1 MGHFRLCGR
10 CNQLVQFGHGTV
22 STDANWWSYK
32 RIFVHVWFR
41 KPLKLTLR
49 FMIYRCIIQ
58 RKVKSNF
65 KHFTIVAFSHFSK
78 SRVKNEQLATVRLVC
93 FLSQKMLFAV
103 NLVVDIR
110 KFIYLFESHVCDAG
124 MITSG
129 ASRSIIDERLEN
141 FGLDVWYSSIDGS
154 QVDFFFFFL
163 FYFFFFTK
171 IVLLLVCLLVFSL
184 LLRKIEEKA
193 KFRILNKKATNL
205 IFD

>member
-163 FYFFFFTK
+163 FYFFF
-171 IVLLLVCLLVFSL
+171 LLKSFYFWFVFQFFRCFCVKL
-184 LLRKIEEKA
+184 KRKQ
-193 KFRILNKKATNL
+193 NL
-205 IFD
+205 ES